1 MEIEIGGVAHRP
13 VMVSE
18 VLEYL
23 KPEKGKVIVD
33 GTVGTGGHAESI
45 LGYIMP
51 GGRLIAIDRDPAAII
66 KARDRLGEVAPAV
79 SYHCENYRDIRSVLD
94 VEGIERVHG
103 ILMDL
108 GMSSIQLEDPDR
120 GFSYRRDGPLDM
132 KMGADA
138 GMSAAEIINRE
149 SEDEITRILYSYG
162 EERWARRIAHFI
174 IETRKRRPIL
184 TTHQLVEVVLNAVP
198 AGARRGR
205 KHPARKTFQALRI
218 AVNHELEDLREGI
231 AQGIECLALA
241 GRMVILTY
249 QSLEDRIVKSTF
261 SSLAKG
267 SAYPPGEPLFSEPVL
282 RVLTRRPVRPLEEE
296 ILENPRSRSAKLR
309 AAERIRD
316 GEDETRRGEEVT

>member
-1 MEIEIGGVAHRP
+1 MGGVVHRP

-18 VLEYL
+18 VIEYL

-45 LGYIMP
+45 LGHIRP
-51 GGRLIAIDRDPAAII
+51 GGRLIAIDRDPEAIS
-66 KARDRLGEVAPAV
+66 KARERLGEAPPAV
-79 SYHCENYRDIRSVLD
+79 SYHCENYRDIRSILD
-94 VEGIERVHG
+94 SEGIERVDG
-103 ILMDL
+103 ILLDL
-108 GMSSIQLEDPDR
+108 GVSSIQLDDPGR
-120 GFSYRRDGPLDM
+120 GFSYRKDGPLDM
-132 KMGADA
+132 RMGPDA
-138 GMSAAEIINRE
+138 VMSAAEIINIE

-184 TTHQLVEVVLNAVP
+184 TTHQLVEVVLDAVP

-218 AVNHELEDLREGI
+218 AVNNELDDLRE
-231 AQGIECLALA
+231 AMSQGIECLAPA

-267 SAYPPGEPLFSEPVL
+267 SANPPGEPLLSEPMIK
-282 RVLTRRPVRPLEEE
+282 VLTRKPVRPEEE
-296 ILENPRSRSAKLR
+296 ETLENPRSRSAKLR
-309 AAERIRD
+309 AGERTRN
-316 GEDETRRGEEVT
+316 GEGETRRGEEVP

>member
-1 MEIEIGGVAHRP
+1 MGGVAHRP
-13 VMVSE
+13 VMVPE

-23 KPEKGKVIVD
+23 KTEKGKVIVD
-33 GTVGTGGHAESI
+33 GTVGAGGHAESI
-45 LGYIMP
+45 LGHIMP
-51 GGRLIAIDRDPAAII
+51 GGRLVAIDRDPAAVAE
-66 KARDRLGEVAPAV
+66 ARERLGKVAPAV
-79 SYHCENYRDIRSVLD
+79 SYYCENFRNIRSVLD
-94 VEGIERVHG
+94 AEGIGLVDG

-108 GMSSIQLEDPDR
+108 GISSIQLEDPDR
-120 GFSYRRDGPLDM
+120 GFSYRMDGPLDM
-132 KMGADA
+132 KMGPDA
-138 GMSAAEIINRE
+138 SMSAEEIINKQ

-184 TTHQLVEVVLNAVP
+184 TTQQLVEIILNAVP

-231 AQGIECLALA
+231 SRGIECLALA

-249 QSLEDRIVKSTF
+249 QSLEDRIVKNTF

-267 SAYPPGEPLFSEPVL
+267 SAYPPGEPLSFEPTL
-282 RVLTRRPVRPLEEE
+282 RILTRRPVRPVEKET
-296 ILENPRSRSAKLR
+296 IENPRSRSAKLR
-309 AAERIRD
+309 AAEKISYA
-316 GEDETRRGEEVT
+316 EDEAHRGKEIT

>member
-1 MEIEIGGVAHRP
+1 MGIEMGGAVHRP

-18 VLEYL
+18 VIEYL

-45 LGYIMP
+45 LGHIRP
-51 GGRLIAIDRDPAAII
+51 GGRLIAIDRDPEAIS
-66 KARDRLGEVAPAV
+66 KARERLVEASPAV

-94 VEGIERVHG
+94 SEGIERVDG
-103 ILMDL
+103 ILLDL
-108 GMSSIQLEDPDR
+108 GVSSLQLEDADR
-120 GFSYRRDGPLDM
+120 GFSYRKDGPLDM
-132 KMGADA
+132 KMGPDA
-138 GMSAAEIINRE
+138 VMSAAEIINNE
-149 SEDEITRILYSYG
+149 SEDEITRILYNYG

-218 AVNHELEDLREGI
+218 AVNHELDDLREGI
-231 AQGIECLALA
+231 LQGIECLALA

-267 SAYPPGEPLFSEPVL
+267 SAYPPGEPLLSGPMI
-282 RVLTRRPVRPLEEE
+282 RVLTSRPVRPGEEE
-296 ILENPRSRSAKLR
+296 TLENPRSRSAKLR
-309 AAERIRD
+309 AAERIRND
-316 GEDETRRGEEVT
+316 EGETRRGEEIQ

>member
-1 MEIEIGGVAHRP
+1 MGGAVHRP

-45 LGYIMP
+45 LGHIMP
-51 GGRLIAIDRDPAAII
+51 GGRLIAIDRDPAAIS
-66 KARDRLGEVAPAV
+66 KARERLGEVAPAAG
-79 SYHCENYRDIRSVLD
+79 YHCENYRDIRSVID
-94 VEGIERVHG
+94 VEGVDRVDG
-103 ILMDL
+103 ILLDL
-108 GMSSIQLEDPDR
+108 GVSSIQLEDPDR
-120 GFSYRRDGPLDM
+120 GFSYRKDGPLDM
-132 KMGADA
+132 KMGPDA
-138 GMSAAEIINRE
+138 MVSAAEIVNGE

-162 EERWARRIAHFI
+162 EERWARRIARFI

-231 AQGIECLALA
+231 SQGIECLALA

-267 SAYPPGEPLFSEPVL
+267 SAYPPGEPLFSEPIL
-282 RVLTRRPVRPLEEE
+282 RILTGRPVRPGEEE
-296 ILENPRSRSAKLR
+296 TLENPRSRSAKLR
-309 AAERIRD
+309 AAERIRY
-316 GEDETRRGEEVT
+316 GEDETRRCEEVP